1 MNEIVSKGITALRRS
16 NQRAERVTVGGETF
30 FFKKLTI
37 EMEEELDKIVKER
50 QDLSLK
56 LPERPEETAGEEVF
70 REYTDAVIEYKQK
83 SAKAFRVL
91 TAEIMKYILL
101 DESDKPLFA
110 PEDDVYS
117 LLNNVYAENFSKA
130 YMQFRFGAEASAAQA
145 EARFQK

>member
-1 MNEIVSKGITALRRS
+1 MSEQVSKGITALRLN
-16 NQRAERVTVGGETF
+16 NQRAERVTVGGVMF
-30 FFKKLTI
+30 YFKKLTI
-37 EMEEELDKIVKER
+37 EMEEELDRIVKER
-50 QDLSLK
+50 QDPTLK
-56 LPERPEETAGEEVF
+56 MPERPADDAGEEAF
-70 REYTDAVIEYKQK
+70 CEYADKLIDYKQR

-101 DESDKPLFA
+101 DETDKPLFA

-145 EARFQK
+145 EARFPK